1 MRLKKYEREADH
13 AYSFGVFSTLEL
25 LKHQPGEVR
34 EVLLTTSAE
43 RNEGVQKIR
52 SLCQALRIP
61 IEVNDR
67 LVERIAPKEN
77 TYAIGVFSKYNQSLE
92 SDVNH
97 VVLVSP
103 GDMGNLGTIL
113 RTLLG
118 FGITSIGLVRPAVDL
133 FDPRVIRASMG
144 ALFQLNIAYFE
155 TFENYAEAF
164 PGQSFYP
171 FMTKGDM
178 PLPQARF
185 QSPFTLIFGNESS
198 GLPSAFHDIGTSV
211 TIPHRDAIDSLNLS
225 VAVSIA
231 AYATMRDIL
240 SPK

>member
-25 LKHQPGEVR
+25 LTHQPGKVR
-34 EVLLTTSAE
+34 EVLLTTSGE

-52 SLCQALRIP
+52 GLCQSSGIP

-77 TYAIGVFSKYNQSLE
+77 TYALGVFSKYTQSLE
-92 SDVNH
+92 SGINH

-113 RTLLG
+113 RTVLG

-144 ALFQLNIAYFE
+144 ALFHLSVAYFE
-155 TFENYAEAF
+155 TFGDYAEAF

-171 FMTKGDM
+171 FMTNGDM
-178 PLPQARF
+178 PLPQAHF

-198 GLPSAFHDIGTSV
+198 GLPTAFRGIGTSV
-211 TIPHRDAIDSLNLS
+211 TIPHQNTIDSLNLS

-231 AYATMRDIL
+231 AYATMTDTL